1 MPQPAPP
8 VPQVPAGWKPVQA
21 DLDLWVT
28 DSFSFLSQ
36 RANFRASLAGA
47 QAMTGNALNI
57 VHFDTILEDPYSG
70 WSATSTGS
78 QPAWSWLCP
87 AGCGGW
93 YEVTLGAFAASQ
105 GSGTVNQVVAA
116 LALNGTL
123 WQYGGDDWAV
133 AGAVAGS
140 SGAVQV
146 PLLPGD
152 YVQALILPTASVST
166 PTTAGELPSMELTWV
181 SS

>member
-1 MPQPAPP
+1 MPQPVPA

-36 RANFRASLAGA
+36 PANFRAQRAAAQSL
-47 QAMTGNALNI
+47 TGGGYSLLQL
-57 VHFDTILEDPYSG
+57 DTVLEDPYSG
-70 WSATSTGS
+70 WSATATAT

-93 YEVTLGAFAASQ
+93 YEATLSAFTASQ
-105 GSGTVNQVVAA
+105 GSGTANVVLAA
-116 LALNGTL
+116 LALNGIL
-123 WQYGGDDWAV
+123 WQYGADDWAV
-133 AGAVAGS
+133 ASAPSGS
-140 SGAVQV
+140 SGPVQV

-152 YVQALILPTASVST
+152 YVQAWVFATASVST
-166 PTTAGELPSMELTWV
+166 PTTAGELPAMELAWV
-181 SS
+181 ST